1 MVLTIIF
8 GNQYILCWVSS
19 GDEFNMRYICTC
31 FEFSL
36 SLIWSFF
43 SLSNRSAF
51 GKLGELSKKLESM
64 QLLYLWQQQEPSY
77 EMLRDFS
84 GRPDESANEEGEQD
98 ILDFEPE
105 M

>member
-1 MVLTIIF
+1 MYLFRVLTLSDLV
-8 GNQYILCWVSS
+8 NV
-19 GDEFNMRYICTC
+19 FNYH
-31 FEFSL
+31 
-36 SLIWSFF
+36 
-43 SLSNRSAF
+43 RSAF

>member
-1 MVLTIIF
+1 MSGKYWRLIQHAIYMYLYRVLTLLWS
-8 GNQYILCWVSS
+8 ILLPL
-19 GDEFNMRYICTC
+19 Y
-31 FEFSL
+31 
-36 SLIWSFF
+36 
-43 SLSNRSAF
+43 RSAF

-98 ILDFEPE
+98 ILGFEPE